1 MCLDIFEE
9 NITKEGNAILVRINK
24 MIQINSNVD
33 VYNWQMYICNDWTK
47 KFHSMYDTYILECDN
62 IYFVFCRQ
70 TANNISWNVII
81 WGNLLDVTHRRYKWR
96 TLRMKYHNIIQLTPC
111 IRNITL
117 QWFLFTTLP
126 CLVPQAIR
134 IIKCKISL
142 FQLISKM

>member
-1 MCLDIFEE
+1 MF
-9 NITKEGNAILVRINK
+9 
-24 MIQINSNVD
+24 
-33 VYNWQMYICNDWTK
+33 MYDRHRTK
-47 KFHSMYDTYILECDN
+47 KIHSMYDTYILEFDN

-70 TANNISWNVII
+70 TSNNISWNVII

-134 IIKCKISL
+134 IIKCKISVSIDIQDVEVTH
-142 FQLISKM
+142 FVGKIQGVKISMCMSLWN

>member
-9 NITKEGNAILVRINK
+9 NITKEGNAILVCINK
-24 MIQINSNVD
+24 IIQLNWNID
-33 VYNWQMYICNDWTK
+33 VWLTYIYRTK
-47 KFHSMYDTYILECDN
+47 KFYSMYDTYILECDN

-70 TANNISWNVII
+70 TSNNISWNVII